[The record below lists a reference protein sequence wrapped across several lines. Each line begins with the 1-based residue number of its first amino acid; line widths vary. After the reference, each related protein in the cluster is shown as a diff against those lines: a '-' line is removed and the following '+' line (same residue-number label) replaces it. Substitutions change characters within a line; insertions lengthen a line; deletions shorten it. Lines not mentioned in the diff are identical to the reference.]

1 MINLEDH
8 KVVVNGVEMVP
19 LAIAQEAVSQTYDW
33 EQITDALNNVE
44 KSLNTYKSAFG
55 EVEDND

>member
-8 KVVVNGVEMVP
+8 KVVINGVEMVP
-19 LAIAQEAVSQTYDW
+19 LAIAQEAVAQTYDW
-33 EQITDALNNVE
+33 DKFNDAINTVE
-44 KSLNTYKSAFG
+44 KSLKTYKSALG

>member
-19 LAIAQEAVSQTYDW
+19 LAIAQEARSQTYDW
-33 EQITDALNNVE
+33 DRFNDAMNMID
-44 KSLNTYKSAFG
+44 KSLTTYKSAIG
-55 EVEDND
+55 EVEDNG

>member
-8 KVVVNGVEMVP
+8 KVIINGVEMVP

-33 EQITDALNNVE
+33 DKFNDAISNVE
-44 KSLNTYKSAFG
+44 KSLQTYKSAFG
-55 EVEDND
+55 ELEDND